1 MRKVPLVGAA
11 AALVLGLAGVVSI
24 TAVSQAAG
32 PSPAKSKTL
41 IFDVVFSPFSP
52 VAANNVRNPH
62 SPFALGDELVSHDQ
76 LFSRGQ
82 HVGDDLFSCVL
93 VSVPPAVTLAN
104 CTAIFR
110 LPGGNI
116 TAQTTAVPGPA
127 PKDLALTGG
136 TGTYR
141 NAGGDGTLVE
151 FAVGNKGRLTLHVL
165 SLAPRGKGA

>member
-1 MRKVPLVGAA
+1 MRKVPLAGAA

-52 VAANNVRNPH
+52 VAANNVRNPG
-62 SPFALGDELVSHDQ
+62 SPFALGDEIVFHDQ
-76 LFSRGQ
+76 LFSAGQ
-82 HVGDDLFSCVL
+82 HAGDEVGSCVL
-93 VSVPPAVTLAN
+93 VSVPPDATLAN
-104 CTAIFR
+104 CTFIAR
-110 LPGGNI
+110 VPGGNI
-116 TAQTTAVPGPA
+116 TAQFPSIPGPA
-127 PKDLALTGG
+127 PKELALTGG

-151 FAVGNKGRLTLHVL
+151 FGNGKGKLTLHVL
-165 SLAPRGKGA
+165 SLVSRGGGT